1 MGIKKTTTQQH
12 LIRLFPFF
20 KKKNPGEGD
29 LWKMEIQV
37 PARKPIL
44 LDQILSQQTNTSA
57 LLGGGGG
64 MKGTKLWLI
73 LTSQFPHTEIRIKG
87 PKMLA
92 NRQRV
97 PKLKISV

>member
-1 MGIKKTTTQQH
+1 MENGDPGSSQETH
-12 LIRLFPFF
+12 LIGPNIESTN
-20 KKKNPGEGD
+20 KHKCS
-29 LWKMEIQV
+29 
-37 PARKPIL
+37 AR
-44 LDQILSQQTNTSA
+44 
-57 LLGGGGG
+57 GWGG

-73 LTSQFPHTEIRIKG
+73 LTSQFPHTEFRMKG